1 MHQLNRGGWGRAP
14 VLLLGL
20 VSTLFAQ
27 MLGHITLDYSQSYQY
42 IDGFGVNF
50 NGTYFRDS
58 QKPMIDMLI
67 DDLGAT
73 IFRLDPYGL
82 INWEAANN
90 NDDPNVM
97 NWEYYNDRY
106 SMPAF
111 EASWAAARYLNSRG
125 IQPYLTLS
133 GLPPEWMLDNK
144 EPPRHKVCRSQA
156 PMKPDQLKAS
166 MYDEFA
172 HARAE
177 LRKDRRTLHEKRI
190 G

>member
-1 MHQLNRGGWGRAP
+1 MTNENAGGMTRAGFLSL
-14 VLLLGL
+14 VLATSG
-20 VSTLFAQ
+20 FAQ
-27 MLGHITLDYSQSYQY
+27 APAHITVDSSQRYQY

-50 NGTYFRDS
+50 SGTYFRES

-82 INWEAANN
+82 INWEAAND

-125 IQPYLTLS
+125 IRPYLTLS

-144 EPPRHKVCRSQA
+144 EAPRHKVCKSQ
-156 PMKPDQLKAS
+156 PPLKPD
-166 MYDEFA
+166 
-172 HARAE
+172 H
-177 LRKDRRTLHEKRI
+177 
-190 G
+190 